1 MLVKI
6 QGEWIVHSFLSSS
19 QNSRSYL
26 KQSFIKKVKSYYH
39 YHIRD
44 YKLSESFHA
53 RVRYVICQLFQ
64 YKCRPLSLGNVTKR
78 TVIRRTSFY
87 TDVFIDFIKYH
98 LCWSFHN
105 LLCRLADWAVASSE
119 QGAQAEDL
127 WRRLLLVVIKP
138 PNRRHSTH
146 RAQPIVWDANS
157 KADPRM

>member
-26 KQSFIKKVKSYYH
+26 KRSFIMKVKNYYH

-105 LLCRLADWAVASSE
+105 LLCRLGSGKQWAGSASGGSLE
-119 QGAQAEDL
+119 QTPPSCHQTA
-127 WRRLLLVVIKP
+127 KP
-138 PNRRHSTH
+138 SAFHSQSTT
-146 RAQPIVWDANS
+146 NGLGC
-157 KADPRM
+157 KF